1 MSLSQY
7 SQEQL
12 KEMSLVEVA
21 FEIFSDQKK
30 AIPFKNLLNKIASL
44 TGVREEELNE
54 RVAQFYTDLNIDG
67 RFLALSDNTWG
78 LRSWYPYEQ
87 LDEETQPTVKAKKKK
102 AKKSIKEDLD
112 LDEFEEV
119 DEDDIDLDDVAIDD
133 LDDSDNDEDF
143 DDDDEID
150 DDLLE
155 DEGFDEDDDEFLE
168 EDEEDEEDQEDQD
181 DK

>member
-1 MSLSQY
+1 MSLNQY

-30 AIPFKNLLNKIASL
+30 AIPFKDLLNEIASL
-44 TGVREEELNE
+44 TGVREEELAD

-78 LRSWYPYEQ
+78 LRSWYPYDQ

-102 AKKSIKEDLD
+102 AKKVIEEDLD

-119 DEDDIDLDDVAIDD
+119 DEDDIDLDDVPVDAV
-133 LDDSDNDEDF
+133 
-143 DDDDEID
+143 DDDDDDDFDEDEDLD

-155 DEGFDEDDDEFLE
+155 DEDFDEDDEDFLE
-168 EDEEDEEDQEDQD
+168 DDEEDGDDDEDLDG
-181 DK
+181 K